1 MTPSR
6 EFEIENI
13 RYENTIIFRYSTPA
27 GMMLCSFV
35 SNPMTPY
42 GTNQTIADIIALSNK
57 LIQKPTANTRF
68 IGSV

>member
-1 MTPSR
+1 MTPSS

-35 SNPMTPY
+35 SSPMTP
-42 GTNQTIADIIALSNK
+42 
-57 LIQKPTANTRF
+57 
-68 IGSV
+68 